1 MFRKWMFAAL
11 LLVAG
16 TAHADFDYASYHAS
30 SLQALHEYRQVLI
43 DSHIPVD
50 GLIVSPRPNKVFLT
64 IRYTGK
70 IAKLNADMQQMF
82 SQWIEIGKGDAR
94 FASLYINAL
103 EIDYQGEPMFIP
115 IQQSLEPYL
124 RDEVKV
130 GDEIRIYALD
140 LAWHKN
146 HPVLVMTEFATR

>member
-1 MFRKWMFAAL
+1 MLRSLMSIAL
-11 LLVAG
+11 LFASA
-16 TAHADFDYASYHAS
+16 AHADFDYNSYRQS
-30 SLQALHEYRQVLI
+30 SLEARHEYRQVLI
-43 DSHIPVD
+43 DSKVPLD
-50 GLIVSPRPNKVFLT
+50 SLIVAPKPDKVYLT

-70 IAKLNADMQQMF
+70 IAKLNTDMQQMF
-82 SQWIEIGKGDAR
+82 SQWIEVGQGDAQ
-94 FASLYINAL
+94 FASLYVNAL

-124 RDEVKV
+124 RNEVKI
-130 GDEIRIYALD
+130 GDEIQIYALD

>member
-16 TAHADFDYASYHAS
+16 AAHADFDYASYHAS
-30 SLQALHEYRQVLI
+30 SLEALHEYRQVLVHSKLPL
-43 DSHIPVD
+43 DS
-50 GLIVSPRPNKVFLT
+50 LIISPKPDKVYLT

-70 IAKLNADMQQMF
+70 IAKLNTDMQQMF
-82 SQWIEIGKGDAR
+82 SQWIEVGQGDAQ
-94 FASLYINAL
+94 FASLYVNAL

-124 RDEVKV
+124 RNEVKI
-130 GDEIRIYALD
+130 GDEIQIYALD